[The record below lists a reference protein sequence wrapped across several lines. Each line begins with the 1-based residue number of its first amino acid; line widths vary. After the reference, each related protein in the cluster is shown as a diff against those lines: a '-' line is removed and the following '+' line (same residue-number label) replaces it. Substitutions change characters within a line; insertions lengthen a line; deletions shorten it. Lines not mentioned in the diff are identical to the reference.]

1 MGKRDDDS
9 KAKQAWALFDEVVAR
24 AAPDG
29 VYSNP
34 WDGETYVP
42 HIETLEELLGCAL
55 SVVPDPAET
64 RSGVAAKALDAW
76 LAYELRRA
84 GFAPDA
90 VWPRA
95 SHPRVIPTDITLLLE
110 GLPRTTERPKL
121 RARLEGANAPKGVV
135 SADANILG
143 KNYVK
148 QVDVVM
154 SSWATGPEILIST
167 KRMDGS
173 YGKNAANRIEE
184 ANGDAKNLRGRHPMA
199 ALGFLFGL
207 RSEAFDVE
215 PATAR
220 WLVDQLQKLNR
231 EDDAYEA
238 VCLIVPE
245 YTVALPAKTAGSDD
259 DAEPDNALLEPGAD
273 ELEDSEAPAPIL
285 DLDARLA
292 ALPTVKVREDLTPRD
307 LRPAAFL
314 AAIVNYVLDAAPVTM
329 HREARVRAGRPYV
342 DPPERKS
349 RKKATDDGP
358 SDLSES

>member
-1 MGKRDDDS
+1 MAKKDDDS
-9 KAKQAWALFDEVVAR
+9 KAQQAWALFDEVVAR
-24 AAPDG
+24 AAPGG

-34 WDGETYVP
+34 WDGSAYVP
-42 HIETLEELLGCAL
+42 DIKTLQQLLGCAL
-55 SVVPDPAET
+55 SVVPDPADT
-64 RSGVAAKALDAW
+64 RNRVAAKALDTW

-84 GFAPDA
+84 GFNPDA

-95 SHPRVIPTDITLLLE
+95 SHPRVVPTDITLLLE
-110 GLPRTTERPKL
+110 GLPQTTESPKL

-173 YGKNAANRIEE
+173 YAKNAANRIEE
-184 ANGDAKNLRGRHPMA
+184 ANGDAKNLRGRHPLA
-199 ALGFLFGL
+199 ALGFVFGL

-231 EDDAYEA
+231 ENDAYEA

-245 YTVALPAKTAGSDD
+245 YNVS
-259 DAEPDNALLEPGAD
+259 
-273 ELEDSEAPAPIL
+273 
-285 DLDARLA
+285 
-292 ALPTVKVREDLTPRD
+292 
-307 LRPAAFL
+307 
-314 AAIVNYVLDAAPVTM
+314 
-329 HREARVRAGRPYV
+329 
-342 DPPERKS
+342 PPEKIR
-349 RKKATDDGP
+349 T
-358 SDLSES
+358 